1 MSLLI
6 THAGIAA
13 AIRAGDLGIEYKI
26 THISI
31 GSAGYVPNPEQTALV
46 AEIQKKALTR
56 GALVAQGQ
64 LHFETVWDGEEEFE
78 GKELGYWL
86 EDGTL
91 FAVDS
96 RDGEVITYKRKN
108 TVVTEACELNLAAS
122 TIENITVEMLGSP
135 YATEQ
140 VAGIAK
146 IVSNGQVDS
155 ENDDNAILTVTKALR
170 LMARRISSATT
181 GTRTDVAASEKVVG
195 VLSQALADIMDDTR
209 WTNARDWTAETVSQ
223 AEAEE
228 GTSSTPRKWTSERV
242 HQAFNQYGVGG
253 GAPSISDANQ
263 QLVGRVNTL
272 VSPWSNSPVQGN
284 AALMC
289 FGESAGVNLQIHAL
303 HGSGIMHCR
312 FRTGSAG
319 TTPWFMVWD
328 DRKKASIS
336 DARNGTKNLYPD
348 TSVLNS
354 FLKETT
360 IGSSDQ
366 SWGDYTSS
374 RLSGVTYT
382 NNTTRPIMVSITSNE
397 DAATSGMIKVDGLAI
412 AVFGDSAGDVATTS
426 FIVPSGST
434 YSVVFNANAT
444 TIWSELR

>member
-64 LHFETVWDGEEEFE
+64 LHFETVWDGDEEFE

-170 LMARRISSATT
+170 LMARRISSSTT

-195 VLSQALADIMDDTR
+195 ILNDAINNLGSASAKNVTASPVDTTSGKVLQVGDGGLLGRAIQNVDYDDNQLLTTFVSA
-209 WTNARDWTAETVSQ
+209 TNLSDNPFPVPHTVGLQ
-223 AEAEE
+223 MIRL
-228 GTSSTPRKWTSERV
+228 SSPLRGVQLLFESGDQGTPRAFIRKAQGGKFADAEIVELLHDKNEQQIAVNQEWQEVTEERTYNV
-242 HQAFNQYGVGG
+242 
-253 GAPSISDANQ
+253 I
-263 QLVGRVNTL
+263 
-272 VSPWSNSPVQGN
+272 
-284 AALMC
+284 
-289 FGESAGVNLQIHAL
+289 
-303 HGSGIMHCR
+303 
-312 FRTGSAG
+312 
-319 TTPWFMVWD
+319 
-328 DRKKASIS
+328 
-336 DARNGTKNLYPD
+336 
-348 TSVLNS
+348 
-354 FLKETT
+354 
-360 IGSSDQ
+360 
-366 SWGDYTSS
+366 
-374 RLSGVTYT
+374 YT
-382 NNTTRPIMVSITSNE
+382 NNHTKPMFVSVTMSNTTPLAADNIQVRKNE
-397 DAATSGMIKVDGLAI
+397 DSDWISVGGKSSTALSCC
-412 AVFGDSAGDVATTS
+412 SY
-426 FIVPSGST
+426 IVPAGWQYRCKQSDI
-434 YSVVFNANAT
+434 VLWA
-444 TIWSELR
+444 ELC

>member
-31 GSAGYVPNPEQTALV
+31 GSAGYVPNAEQTALV
-46 AEIQKKALTR
+46 AEIQKKAITR

-170 LMARRISSATT
+170 LMARRISSSTT

-195 VLSQALADIMDDTR
+195 ILNDAINNLGSASAKNVTASPVDTTSGKVLQVGDGGLLGRAIQNVDYDDNQLLTACISM
-209 WTNARDWTAETVSQ
+209 TNSETNPLPI
-223 AEAEE
+223 E
-228 GTSSTPRKWTSERV
+228 GTVGLQMIRLNSPLR
-242 HQAFNQYGVGG
+242 GVQLIFASAND
-253 GAPSISDANQ
+253 GAPRAFFRKAKESSFSDVAFAEILHDQNEQQIAVNQ
-263 QLVGRVNTL
+263 EWQEVTAQR
-272 VSPWSNSPVQGN
+272 SNNV
-284 AALMC
+284 
-289 FGESAGVNLQIHAL
+289 I
-303 HGSGIMHCR
+303 
-312 FRTGSAG
+312 
-319 TTPWFMVWD
+319 
-328 DRKKASIS
+328 
-336 DARNGTKNLYPD
+336 
-348 TSVLNS
+348 
-354 FLKETT
+354 
-360 IGSSDQ
+360 
-366 SWGDYTSS
+366 
-374 RLSGVTYT
+374 YT
-382 NNTTRPIMVSITSNE
+382 NNKSKPMFISITMNNVSALAADNHQVRKNE
-397 DAATSGMIKVDGLAI
+397 DSDWISVGGKSSTALSCC
-412 AVFGDSAGDVATTS
+412 SY
-426 FIVPSGST
+426 IVPAGWQYRCKQSDI
-434 YSVVFNANAT
+434 VLWA
-444 TIWSELR
+444 ELC